1 MPLTIQ
7 LLLAIALLVL
17 VAGASLALSFA
28 FSRPRASRERIR
40 ALSGLLAVLG
50 SNAAIVLVAI
60 WGANRLDTSEGAIGV
75 LTAAFT
81 AVSTM
86 TTAYLGI
93 KAVSNTAKK
102 LTSEQQDEDSNPEGV
117 DGTAM
122 IREQTVSANALKEA
136 ATATAD
142 AANAAVN
149 AANAARRA
157 CEEAKEMAATG
168 AVKRHRTEKGPR
180 RAKQFGRSWRS
191 RTR

>member
-60 WGANRLDTSEGAIGV
+60 WGANKLDTEGAIGV

-102 LTSEQQDEDSNPEGV
+102 LTSEQQDEDSNPEGA

-122 IREQTVSANALKEA
+122 IREQTASANALKEA

-157 CEEAKEMAATG
+157 CEEAKEMAANG
-168 AVKRHRTEKGPR
+168 AVKRRRTEKGPR